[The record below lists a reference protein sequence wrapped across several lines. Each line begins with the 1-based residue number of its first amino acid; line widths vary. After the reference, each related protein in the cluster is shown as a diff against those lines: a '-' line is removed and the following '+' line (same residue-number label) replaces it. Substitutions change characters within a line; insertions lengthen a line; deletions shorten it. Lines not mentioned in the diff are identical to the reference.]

1 MTSQVRKR
9 DGRLEAFNPSKIASA
24 ILKAFNA
31 VGEGGPEEAER
42 LAKRVAELV
51 EARFEGSIPSVE
63 DVQDVVEEALIKA
76 GYARAAKAY
85 ILYRQKRAEVRGIK
99 EVYGVK
105 DDLKLSLNAVRVLER
120 RYLLKDL
127 SGRVVETT
135 SQLFWRVAR
144 ALAAVDELYGASRD
158 EVARSE
164 VEFYR
169 MMAGLEFLPNSPTL
183 MNAGTSIGQLS
194 ACFVLPVEDSI
205 EGIFNSLKLMATIHK
220 SGGGCVSH
228 DAFIYTT
235 MCGLTPIGEFVERF
249 IPDEL
254 KPLEDTVS
262 VDVSKLDLKAL
273 AYDPAARATSF
284 SRVLRVWRYVVPAER
299 AIKLKLDGGLEVTV
313 SDWHPFLVVEG
324 GDVALRRA
332 DEVEPGS
339 YILLPSTPAPWPF
352 EERPVADGV
361 EATPALAWALG
372 YILGRGSVGRRHVS
386 VFDRDEGRLRRLKEV
401 LEACFKAEVDLVE
414 GGGRRPGWILQTL
427 DERVVGFMRKL
438 LRPEGSWRVPPII
451 FKAPLDVILSFLSGV
466 LEAGA
471 RRDGRLRLPAAKR
484 QALEH
489 LSLLLSAVG
498 VRFKA
503 SAHEGSLMVDPSELK
518 AALGGEGSTALRAA
532 RVESAERL
540 KGGKLKMY
548 DLTVEGSET
557 YAAGRWGFTI
567 VHNTG
572 FSFSRL
578 RPRGD
583 VVASTAGV
591 ASGPVSFM
599 RIFDVATEVIKQ
611 GGKRRGANMGV
622 LRVDH
627 PDILEFINAKA
638 TPGAF
643 ANFNLSVAATDEFME
658 AVKENRDYALINPRT
673 KEAVKRLPAR
683 DVFDLIVANAWRTGD
698 PGLLFIDE
706 VNRHNP
712 TPKLGEIEA
721 TNPCGEVPLLP
732 YESCNL
738 GSVNLSRMVKR
749 GEVDWERLGDVVEK
763 AMHLLDNV
771 IDANRYPAP
780 EIERATKLSRKVGLG
795 VMGFAEMLI
804 QLDVPY
810 DSKEALRV
818 GEEVA
823 SFISKRAREA
833 SVELGRRRGSFPS
846 FEESVW
852 AGKFDAL
859 RNATVTSIAPT
870 GTISIIA
877 NTSSGIEPLFA
888 LAYVRQVLE
897 DTRLLEVNPLFE
909 RVARERG
916 FYSQQLMLKVAKQ
929 GSVKG
934 LSEVPEDV
942 RRLFVTALEV
952 DPEWHVR
959 MQAAFQR
966 HVDNAVAKTVNLR
979 PEASMDD
986 VRRAFMLAYELKC
999 KGITVYRYGSKPTQV
1014 LYLGLGVEA
1023 EGGAPSSCPST
1034 VCAT

>member
-1 MTSQVRKR
+1 MAMSMDRIRKR
-9 DGRLEAFNPSKIASA
+9 DGSVAPFEKGKIAAAIRKALEAVDEGDPSRAESLAGEVVAK
-24 ILKAFNA
+24 LEERY
-31 VGEGGPEEAER
+31 VGDIPTVEE
-42 LAKRVAELV
+42 VQDLV
-51 EARFEGSIPSVE
+51 EET
-63 DVQDVVEEALIKA
+63 LIER
-76 GYARAAKAY
+76 GLPRTAKAY
-85 ILYRQKRAEVRGIK
+85 ILYREKRAEIRRTKDFLGVRD
-99 EVYGVK
+99 E
-105 DDLKLSLNAVRVLER
+105 LKLTINAVNVLKK
-120 RYLLKDL
+120 RYLLKDER
-127 SGRVVETT
+127 GQVVETPD
-135 SQLFWRVAR
+135 QMFRRVAR
-144 ALAAVDELYGASRD
+144 AVAQAEKLYGPESDVSAW
-158 EVARSE
+158 EE
-164 VEFYR
+164 EFYR
-169 MMAGLEFLPNSPTL
+169 LMVSLEFLPNSPTL
-183 MNAGTSIGQLS
+183 MNAGTEVGQLS

-205 EGIFNSLKLMATIHK
+205 PGIFDAVKNMALVHK
-220 SGGGCVSH
+220 SGGG
-228 DAFIYTT
+228 
-235 MCGLTPIGEFVERF
+235 
-249 IPDEL
+249 
-254 KPLEDTVS
+254 
-262 VDVSKLDLKAL
+262 
-273 AYDPAARATSF
+273 
-284 SRVLRVWRYVVPAER
+284 
-299 AIKLKLDGGLEVTV
+299 
-313 SDWHPFLVVEG
+313 
-324 GDVALRRA
+324 
-332 DEVEPGS
+332 
-339 YILLPSTPAPWPF
+339 
-352 EERPVADGV
+352 
-361 EATPALAWALG
+361 
-372 YILGRGSVGRRHVS
+372 
-386 VFDRDEGRLRRLKEV
+386 
-401 LEACFKAEVDLVE
+401 
-414 GGGRRPGWILQTL
+414 
-427 DERVVGFMRKL
+427 
-438 LRPEGSWRVPPII
+438 
-451 FKAPLDVILSFLSGV
+451 
-466 LEAGA
+466 
-471 RRDGRLRLPAAKR
+471 
-484 QALEH
+484 
-489 LSLLLSAVG
+489 
-498 VRFKA
+498 
-503 SAHEGSLMVDPSELK
+503 
-518 AALGGEGSTALRAA
+518 
-532 RVESAERL
+532 
-540 KGGKLKMY
+540 
-548 DLTVEGSET
+548 
-557 YAAGRWGFTI
+557 
-567 VHNTG
+567 TG

-578 RPRGD
+578 RPKGD
-583 VVASTAGV
+583 VVQTTMGI

-599 RIFDVATEVIKQ
+599 RIFDVTTEIIRQ
-611 GGKRRGANMGV
+611 GGRRRGANMGI
-622 LRVDH
+622 LRCDH
-627 PDILEFINAKA
+627 PDILDFITAKDQE
-638 TPGAF
+638 GF
-643 ANFNLSVAATDEFME
+643 LSNFNLSVGITDEFME